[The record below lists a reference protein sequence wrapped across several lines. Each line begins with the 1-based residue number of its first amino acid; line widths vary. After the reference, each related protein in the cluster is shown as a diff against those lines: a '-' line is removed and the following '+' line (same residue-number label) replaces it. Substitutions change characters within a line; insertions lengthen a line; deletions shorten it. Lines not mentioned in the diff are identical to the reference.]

1 LFALY
6 FLCKGFKA
14 TTIWIVEQFGFAMIL
29 SFFVK
34 ISALISG
41 TINGFVGSILHALE
55 LSITVIPASTN
66 FGAHSNEVLP
76 PAEKIA
82 TAGLAAIPS
91 AILTTLYF
99 FPLNSTSLPTLFSD
113 ATGTNSVTGKFL
125 SARTCNILVP
135 TNPVAP
141 TTATFILLTFDL
153 LIKK

>member
-1 LFALY
+1 
-6 FLCKGFKA
+6 
-14 TTIWIVEQFGFAMIL
+14 M
-29 SFFVK
+29 
-34 ISALISG
+34 
-41 TINGFVGSILHALE
+41 
-55 LSITVIPASTN
+55 PASAN

-91 AILTTLYF
+91 AMLTTLYF

-113 ATGTNSVTGKFL
+113 ATGINSVTGKFL

-141 TTATFILLTFDL
+141 TTATFILLTFYL